1 MPLISSARDSSL
13 LQLQYLT
20 NSIGLQRQY
29 LDEDKPDHHEDRD
42 LPILNLEGIIKPVP
56 LRSVVEIERPDIEWY
71 PKYETYLARSAR
83 LAKTADERPTT
94 LPEQFPA
101 VIDSPRVWTGADFA
115 DPNKYLLHLTA
126 EDVDEI
132 KEALVQF
139 HGKSHVVSQRTGV
152 PKASQLFRI
161 QTLM

>member
-1 MPLISSARDSSL
+1 MPLVSSARDSSL

-29 LDEDKPDHHEDRD
+29 LDEDKPDNHVDHD

-56 LRSVVEIERPDIEWY
+56 LRSIVDIERPDIEWY
-71 PKYETYLARSAR
+71 PKYETYIARSER
-83 LAKTADERPTT
+83 LAKTADKRPTT
-94 LPEQFPA
+94 LPEKFPA

-115 DPNKYLLHLTA
+115 GMNKYLVHLSD

-132 KEALVQF
+132 KEALSQF
-139 HGKSHVVSQRTGV
+139 HGKCYET
-152 PKASQLFRI
+152 
-161 QTLM
+161 T